1 MPIQRRDFMKL
12 LGVSLASLYLNRGCT
27 LPIPA
32 GCYAPMPLSTAP
44 PSVPTA
50 STARER
56 LRLYWLRFDE
66 LAKRT
71 LEDTDSTL
79 QDELIAGHRAELDA
93 LAAQAEIAAPVADLV
108 QEAYS
113 AAVFH
118 VWRSNVN
125 ITCYEPVIVDYA
137 PTSANVLVE
146 QSQVLNQLA
155 AAGTIDPATLA
166 RAQAALEHDMA
177 FYALTDE
184 EVQSLYDELLNQRDP
199 AGSIIPTF
207 EELDLQLTPEAQA
220 ATQFI
225 IELLTGK

>member
-1 MPIQRRDFMKL
+1 MKL
-12 LGVSLASLYLNRGCT
+12 LGVSLTSLYLNRGCT
-27 LPIPA
+27 FPIPA
-32 GCYAPMPLSTAP
+32 GCYAPLPPPTVP

-71 LEDTDSTL
+71 IEDTDSTL
-79 QDELIAGHRAELDA
+79 QDELIAGHRAELDGLVA
-93 LAAQAEIAAPVADLV
+93 SMEIAAPVADLV
-108 QEAYS
+108 QEAYG

-125 ITCYEPVIVDYA
+125 ITCYEPMFVDYA

-146 QSQVLNQLA
+146 QSHILNQLA

-184 EVQSLYDELLNQRDP
+184 EVQSLYDELLNRRDP
-199 AGSIIPTF
+199 AGSTLPTF